1 MNNRKVHIYY
11 SIIITSLILFF
22 ITLNVMAS
30 SLKLLSQETINS
42 LIQAT
47 SNPFIGLFIGL
58 IATAIIQS
66 SSAVTS
72 IIVTMVAAGTISF
85 QSSIPIIMGANIGTT
100 LTSTLVSLTFVNQ
113 KNKFRRAI
121 AAGTVH
127 DMFNIIVTAI
137 LFPLEI
143 TTGFLS
149 NITSFLSNKFK
160 SLSYNFIDTDI
171 SFITHETKISSVI
184 VGWFDSY
191 ILLSILS
198 FIILL
203 ITIKLLAKYGSLVLI
218 GESKEKMQRYFFT
231 NPLRSFLWGT
241 VITAGVQSSSVTT
254 PLVVPLVATKKISM
268 NQGFAFVMGA
278 NIGTTIT
285 ALLVAIFT
293 GGAAINVAVVHL
305 LFNLFGVVLFLPN
318 KAFRQIPVVLAEKLG
333 KLTGQYRIAG
343 FIYIIFIFFLL
354 PYTLIYFSQKSE
366 NGITNNKIG
375 SYHEQRVDNQ

>member
-1 MNNRKVHIYY
+1 
-11 SIIITSLILFF
+11 
-22 ITLNVMAS
+22 MAS
-30 SLKLLSQETINS
+30 SLRLLSQDTINS

-149 NITSFLSNKFK
+149 RSATFLSDKFHLLNT
-160 SLSYNFIDTDI
+160 SLINTDFT
-171 SFITHETKISSVI
+171 FITNETKISSI
-184 VGWFDSY
+184 IIGWFDSY
-191 ILLSILS
+191 LLLSVLS

-218 GESKEKMQRYFFT
+218 GESKEKLQKYFFT
-231 NPLRSFLWGT
+231 NPYRSFLWGT

-268 NQGFAFVMGA
+268 NHGFAFIMGA

-285 ALLVAIFT
+285 ALLVASFS
-293 GGAAINVAVVHL
+293 GGAAINVAFVHL
-305 LFNLFGVVLFLPN
+305 LFNLFGVILFLPN
-318 KAFRQIPVVLAEKLG
+318 KAFRKIPVIMAEKLG
-333 KLTGQYRIAG
+333 ELTGKYRIAG
-343 FIYIIFIFFLL
+343 FIYIVFIFFLL
-354 PYTLIYFSQKSE
+354 PYTLIYFSQKSNNSTL
-366 NGITNNKIG
+366 NGRVEINK
-375 SYHEQRVDNQ
+375 EQIVQH